1 MSFVQ
6 LVLSSSSGF
15 TAPNAEALNC
25 RLSAS
30 VHDAFLRGGTGEKH
44 FHGVLLHVKLREI
57 ILLADG
63 KFCPESSELALTGQ
77 DTEGALQG
85 IFRGSNGDFTV
96 PEPET
101 AR

>member
-6 LVLSSSSGF
+6 LVLVIQRFHCAKLRGAELQAF
-15 TAPNAEALNC
+15 T
-25 RLSAS
+25 S

-63 KFCPESSELALTGQ
+63 KFCP
-77 DTEGALQG
+77 
-85 IFRGSNGDFTV
+85 
-96 PEPET
+96 
-101 AR
+101 